1 MFSASVTQMGELL
14 FYECDALRE
23 IVMRPLTPPRASA
36 LFSRPSAVTIYVP
49 REALSA
55 YRADPYW
62 KSLRIEP
69 IEEKP

>member
-1 MFSASVTQMGELL
+1 MGELL
-14 FYECDALRE
+14 LYECDALRE

-49 REALSA
+49 REALGA